1 MRVRVLFVIT
11 ALGTGGAERQLA
23 RLASALRNA
32 GFTVLVVALRG
43 GPVENDLREAE
54 VPVVNLDVQDLVRG
68 AGAIGK
74 LVCTARSF
82 KPDVIQG
89 WMHHGNL
96 AAYLARMVGARRAR
110 LYWGVR
116 QSLYAIHREKRLT
129 RWIIRMGARFSA
141 HVDGII
147 YNSEVARAQHEGIG
161 YAVGRSM
168 VIDNGFDLTAFRP
181 NADDYLAVRQE
192 LGVLPDTPLIGL
204 IARFHPMKGHQVFLQ
219 AAAKLAEA
227 NSYVHF
233 LLAGT
238 DVTPENPVLKPWLT
252 APKLVGRL
260 HLLGERK
267 DVARL
272 TAALDIASSAS
283 SWGEGFSN
291 AMAEA
296 MCCGVP
302 CVATD
307 VGDVRRI
314 VGEAGIVVPVGDAEA
329 LAGAWQSILALSPD
343 ARRQLG
349 QAGRARVEQNFSLER
364 VAAQYAEVYRRA
376 Q

>member
-23 RLASALRNA
+23 RLASALRSA
-32 GFTVLVVALRG
+32 GFTVSVVALRG

-96 AAYLARMVGARRAR
+96 AAYLAWMVGARRAR

-116 QSLYAIHREKRLT
+116 QSLYAMHREKRLT

-161 YAVGRSM
+161 YAAGRSM

-252 APKLVGRL
+252 APRLVGRL

-296 MCCGVP
+296 MCCSVP

-329 LAGAWQSILALSPD
+329 LARAWQSILALSPD